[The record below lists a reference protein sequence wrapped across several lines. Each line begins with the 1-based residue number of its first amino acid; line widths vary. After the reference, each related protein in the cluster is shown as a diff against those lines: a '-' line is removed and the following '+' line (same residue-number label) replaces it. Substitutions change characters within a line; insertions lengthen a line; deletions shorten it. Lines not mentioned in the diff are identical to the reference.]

1 MIPTPLRFALHLQG
15 DRLIAAITQRGR
27 LEIFIVEAE
36 QPAAA
41 LRAELDARR
50 VRPRTVAI
58 GLPRAAVTVKP
69 IELPAIGDLGE
80 MVRFELERHV
90 PFPADDAPFDFTMLP
105 AEPGAPPAAEGGRRV
120 LLAAAD
126 RRVVDTALR
135 IAQEAGLRPTSV
147 TVASHDL
154 VDLVRAPRGRRI
166 AWAHRIGAD
175 VELLLLVGD
184 SLALSRVV
192 ASADDATLA
201 AEIRR
206 SLSVVRWHA
215 VDEVWIS
222 GDGNAP
228 DGPSTDALT
237 TLGAPVTAP
246 PYTAHAAELLAGA
259 DGEHR
264 GLRQL
269 AAAVA
274 AGRRVRSLD
283 LIPAALRPRRLTR
296 PQIITAGVAAATLLM
311 VLGALLVPGYRD
323 RSRLEAL
330 NADINRLAPEVRAIG
345 RLQQEL
351 DRKKVLLATVES
363 IEANA
368 IRPLPV
374 LRELTELLPAD
385 AWLTLLSLDTKG
397 AELTGQ
403 AAAAS
408 TLIPLLENSPR
419 FERVEFAS
427 PVTRGRDK
435 EQFRIVARW
444 EGGTPRAITAA
455 APVPM
460 APRPPAPPAGATVGP
475 APAPP
480 MPAMPPTPSMPPT
493 APRAAAPPARPAVPP
508 TLTDP
513 DAPASTDPTVQ
524 PRRQLAPIPPP
535 GDLRR

>member
-15 DRLIAAITQRGR
+15 DRLIAAIIQRGR
-27 LEIFIVEAE
+27 LETFVVEAE

-41 LRAELDARR
+41 LRAELDARK

-69 IELPAIGDLGE
+69 IELPEVGDLAE

-105 AEPGAPPAAEGGRRV
+105 AEPGAPPPANGGGRRV

-126 RRVVDTALR
+126 RRVVDTAIR

-166 AWAHRIGAD
+166 AWAHRVGAD
-175 VELLLLVGD
+175 VELLLLVGG
-184 SLALSRVV
+184 SLVLSRIVT
-192 ASADDATLA
+192 SADDAALA
-201 AEIRR
+201 GEIRR

-222 GDGNAP
+222 GDADAP
-228 DGPSTDALT
+228 GGPSTDALT
-237 TLGAPVTAP
+237 ALGTPVTAP
-246 PYTAHAAELLAGA
+246 PYTAHAAQLLADV
-259 DGEHR
+259 DGEQR
-264 GLRQL
+264 GVREL

-274 AGRRVRSLD
+274 AARRVRSLD
-283 LIPAALRPRRLTR
+283 LIPAPLRPRRLTR
-296 PQIITAGVAAATLLM
+296 PQLVTAGVAAATLLM
-311 VLGALLVPGYRD
+311 VLAALLVPGYRD
-323 RSRLEAL
+323 RSRLAAL
-330 NADINRLAPEVRAIG
+330 NADINRLTPEVRAID
-345 RLQQEL
+345 RLQQDVE
-351 DRKKVLLATVES
+351 RKRKLLATIES
-363 IEANA
+363 LEAKS

-374 LRELTELLPAD
+374 MRELTELLPAD
-385 AWLTLLSLDTKG
+385 SWLTLLSFDGKG

-460 APRPPAPPAGATVGP
+460 APQPLAPPGPTVTPPAGTPPAATP
-475 APAPP
+475 Q
-480 MPAMPPTPSMPPT
+480 TPR
-493 APRAAAPPARPAVPP
+493 RAATPPARSAVPQ
-508 TLTDP
+508 TMTDP

-524 PRRQLAPIPPP
+524 PRRQLAPIPAPP